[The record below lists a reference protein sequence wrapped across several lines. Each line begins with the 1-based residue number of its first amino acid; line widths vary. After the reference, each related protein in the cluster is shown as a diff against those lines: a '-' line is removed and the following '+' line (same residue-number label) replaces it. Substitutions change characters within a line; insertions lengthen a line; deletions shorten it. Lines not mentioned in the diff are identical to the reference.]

1 MKTINNKPTTVNTPS
16 GSDIKNYFFNHANWN
31 GISDN
36 KNHLT
41 VDQETFES
49 AKNIYVDE
57 EGVLSSRPSIKLLN
71 SFGLSNIL
79 NSWSFAEIN
88 VYLTI
93 ANDEY
98 YLNFVKDKTILRTEP
113 CSENVFLI
121 LSNKKV
127 FVFEESAFSYYDV
140 VNNGYHSAEEFIYV
154 PIVNT
159 VTEGIEGEGESPNE
173 FTSSYIKRYIFTNV
187 NSIQS
192 IELID
197 KEVTIRVGDK
207 AWKTIFAEATSN
219 IIVSPKFK
227 LNDNNYCGDAL
238 YGPFADPKTP
248 LISISDRGTILLSS
262 LDITLGTVENNYI
275 PTLNWHIYYSV
286 DGIVFSEIQVT
297 DGILTTPQI
306 SKDGR
311 CAIVFKKDGPY
322 ALSLLAD
329 SGEDG
334 ELYYEY
340 TSWTPIFTERETNP
354 YDLNVPLD
362 MSTVSSYNEE
372 WFFNQNTVIAGYF
385 LSDTTYAFVY
395 GYGTGTVPS
404 FVHSTH
410 NHHISHY
417 GLRLVLYV
425 DGEEK
430 LFNAFEYV
438 SGYTDVSPDTPLVK
452 MVHDTDD
459 TMMAVEYSKYLS
471 SVDDGDDLGKW
482 YMAFSLL
489 NDNVTASYHVNTS
502 YDLYRASVNSDYD
515 LISRYDIRI
524 IDYIQNSAPN
534 IALFRTKYDTLW
546 GGTIVQSWD
555 IDNIGPG
562 QVFLRSTTNKN
573 DISFMA
579 ITGQSTR
586 LYTNN
591 GSEYIEFDDNY
602 KPLYSTPQYNY
613 LLIDDTVYSNN
624 LTKETVYIDTLVNG
638 ETKYFVP
645 ESACE
650 LNEYFVSNDNEL
662 RISSHKEDDEH
673 DILWYFPKIATQKF
687 NSVISNLHPI
697 SKTQVGIFF
706 EDEIWYVENT
716 QYGYSYYRSKLQ
728 VGCKNGNDV
737 ITSFD
742 GKNIIFSSTRGL
754 VAMSYE
760 DFVSSTE
767 QTLTYLS
774 DTIFGLY
781 DKFNKD
787 IVKLFQYKF
796 WIICYHT
803 TNGNAYVFDMRNNS
817 WWYMSYTD
825 GVQNIIIVNDKPE
838 LLSDGN
844 LYYLDTSGIDYK
856 DDTGNI
862 DWYFTSQ
869 KLHLNAL
876 NYYKKILNIT
886 INSLQKDDNSSRVKL
901 SVTNYRHKVFD
912 GKDEVIDYIVD
923 VIRTYVKRVNYSK
936 VIEFQYTISNDET
949 DAEQQPLYISN
960 LSIKYKISNEVR

>member
-1 MKTINNKPTTVNTPS
+1 MRTINNKPTTVNTPS
-16 GSDIKNYFFNHANWN
+16 GSDIKNYFFNHANWK
-31 GISDN
+31 GISDD

-57 EGVLSSRPSIKLLN
+57 EGVLSSRPSIKLLT

-79 NSWSFAEIN
+79 RSWSFVDVT
-88 VYLTI
+88 VYLTT
-93 ANDEY
+93 ANDKY
-98 YLNFVKDKTILRTEP
+98 YLNFVKDKTILRTEE
-113 CSENVFLI
+113 CSENVFLV
-121 LSNKKV
+121 LSNKKI
-127 FVFEESAFSYYDV
+127 FVFEETAFSYYDV
-140 VNNGYHSAEEFIYV
+140 VNNDYSSAEEFIYV

-159 VTEGIEGEGESPNE
+159 ITEGVEGEAESSNE

-187 NSIQS
+187 NSIQN
-192 IELID
+192 IELIGKD
-197 KEVTIRVGDK
+197 VTIRVGDK
-207 AWKTIFAEATSN
+207 AWKTTFAEATSN
-219 IIVSPKFK
+219 VIVSPKFK
-227 LNDNNYCGDAL
+227 LNDNNYCGDTL

-248 LISISDRGTILLSS
+248 LISISDRDTMLLSS
-262 LDITLGTVENNYI
+262 LDITLGTIENNYI

-286 DGIVFSEIQVT
+286 DGITFSEIQTT

-311 CAIVFKKDGPY
+311 YAIIFKKDGPY
-322 ALSLLAD
+322 ALSLLAE
-329 SGEDG
+329 SGSEEG
-334 ELYYEY
+334 ELYYKY
-340 TSWTPIFTERETNP
+340 DSWTPIFTKKETNA

-362 MSTVSSYNEE
+362 MSTVSTYDRES
-372 WFFNQNTVIAGYF
+372 FFNQNTVIAGYF
-385 LSDTTYAFVY
+385 LSDTTYVFVY
-395 GYGTGTVPS
+395 GYDVSFPP
-404 FVHSTH
+404 FVHSKH
-410 NHHISHY
+410 KRHISHDN
-417 GLRLVLYV
+417 LQLVLYV

-430 LFNAFEYV
+430 VFDSLTYPSNY
-438 SGYTDVSPDTPLVK
+438 SDVGPDTPLVK
-452 MVHDTDD
+452 MIQYADD
-459 TMMAVEYSKYLS
+459 TLVGVEHLRYKYNSENTLAKFYN
-471 SVDDGDDLGKW
+471 V
-482 YMAFSLL
+482 FSLL
-489 NDNVTASYHVNTS
+489 DGHATVYYVNTP
-502 YDLYRASVNSDYD
+502 YNWYRASINSDYD
-515 LISRYDIRI
+515 LISKYDIRI
-524 IDYIQNSAPN
+524 IDYVGSVTSD
-534 IALFRTKYDTLW
+534 IALFRTKFGSLIDD
-546 GGTIVQSWD
+546 TIVQSWG
-555 IDNIGPG
+555 IDDIGPG
-562 QVFLRSTTNKN
+562 QVFLRNTTNKN

-579 ITGQSTR
+579 ITEQSTR

-591 GSEYIEFDDNY
+591 GSEYIEFDDKY
-602 KPLYSTPQYNY
+602 KPIWSTPQYNY
-613 LLIDDTVYSNN
+613 LAIDDTVYSNN
-624 LTKETVYIDTLVNG
+624 HTGETVYIDTLVKG

-716 QYGYSYYRSKLQ
+716 QYGYNYYRSKLQ

-737 ITSFD
+737 VTSFD

-781 DKFNKD
+781 DKFNKEP
-787 IVKLFQYKF
+787 VKLFQYKF

-803 TNGNAYVFDMRNNS
+803 TNGDAYVFDMRNNS
-817 WWYMSYTD
+817 WWYISYTD
-825 GVQNIIIVNDKPE
+825 GVQNIVIVNDKPE
-838 LLSDGN
+838 LLSNGN
-844 LYYLDTSGIDYK
+844 LYYLDTSGINYK

-912 GKDEVIDYIVD
+912 VKGEVIDYIVD

-936 VIEFQYTISNDET
+936 VIEFQYTISNDKT